1 MMFRNEPP
9 MGQPIAPGN
18 QRPEPSM
25 TGNIDPN
32 PAADADYD
40 ESLKATNTPISP
52 EADYKPDAGVR
63 SLNKLPAVIA
73 GFVLMVLLGIML
85 FNINSG
91 DKKQQPQVEQPD
103 VADQTNR
110 RTQPTSDV
118 SQKMFGDQQGVIE
131 SRQKEE
137 VQAEPQQPVQQ
148 QIIVQQ
154 QAPIQQQPQAAPEDQ
169 EAAMLRDRIRQM
181 KLASFTAAV
190 TSASGLNNFQADQIN
205 LNGTS
210 TRQPVT
216 NADYRAQLAQLQR
229 QANSITPQAAGSTDA
244 MDLYRQRMAQM
255 PGGASMPASS
265 GSFGGLTNDNMSRP
279 GSQHLLQEQPDD
291 NKWTLDSKVHT
302 PTTPFEVLT
311 GTVIPAVLVTGIN
324 SDLPGQMIAQVS
336 QNVYDTARGEHL
348 IIPQGTRL
356 IGQYGNSV
364 AYGQERVLVAW
375 NRIVFPDGKSIDI
388 GSMPGATGA
397 GYSGFKD
404 KVNHHYW
411 RLFGSAF
418 LMSMISAGVVYSQ
431 DHYADDDDEYGR
443 VTASSAMAEQLA
455 NQIGQ
460 TAAQLIQRNLS
471 IAPTLEIRPG
481 FRFNVVVTKDLV
493 FSKPY
498 ESFDYK

>member
-1 MMFRNEPP
+1 MNRNDPPFGKPVAPQGQRSEPK
-9 MGQPIAPGN
+9 
-18 QRPEPSM
+18 M
-25 TGNIDPN
+25 TAN
-32 PAADADYD
+32 PLASDQEEA
-40 ESLKATNTPISP
+40 LKVENTPISP
-52 EADYKPDAGVR
+52 DAGYVAPDAGVR
-63 SLNKLPAVIA
+63 SLNKLPAIA
-73 GFVLMVLLGIML
+73 IGFVLMVLLGIML
-85 FNINSG
+85 FNVQKDENKQVAEPQQKDVSLDSNRKTMPVSNMG
-91 DKKQQPQVEQPD
+91 DKIL
-103 VADQTNR
+103 
-110 RTQPTSDV
+110 
-118 SQKMFGDQQGVIE
+118 GDQQGMIE
-131 SRQKEE
+131 ARQAVEQK
-137 VQAEPQQPVQQ
+137 QATPQPDVPPQQ
-148 QIIVQQ
+148 
-154 QAPIQQQPQAAPEDQ
+154 QQQPMRQEVLMPQQGNPGDPEAEQ
-169 EAAMLRDRIRQM
+169 LRERIRQM
-181 KLASFTAAV
+181 KLSSFTAAV
-190 TSASGLNNFQADQIN
+190 TSPSSLNFQSTAQTN

-210 TRQPVT
+210 VRQPIT
-216 NADYRAQLAQLQR
+216 NADFQNQMALVQQR
-229 QANSITPQAAGSTDA
+229 ANSLTASAPGSTDA
-244 MDLYRQRMAQM
+244 MALYRQRMAQM
-255 PGGASMPASS
+255 PGSS
-265 GSFGGLTNDNMSRP
+265 TGIAAGGSLGGFGNDNMSRP

-302 PTTPFEVLT
+302 PSTPFEILT
-311 GTVIPAVLVTGIN
+311 GTVIPAVMVTGIN

-375 NRIVFPDGKSIDI
+375 NRIVFPDGKSIDL

-397 GYSGFKD
+397 GYSGLKD

-431 DHYADDDDEYGR
+431 DHYADEDDEYGR

-481 FRFNVVVTKDLV
+481 FRFNVVVTKDMV
-493 FSKPY
+493 FGKPY
-498 ESFDYK
+498 QSFDYK

>member
-1 MMFRNEPP
+1 MFRNEPP

-25 TGNIDPN
+25 KASVEPSSAHDP
-32 PAADADYD
+32 DYD

-52 EADYKPDAGVR
+52 EANYRPDAGVR

-110 RTQPTSDV
+110 RNQPTSDV

-131 SRQKEE
+131 SREQTK

-148 QIIVQQ
+148 QVVVQQ
-154 QAPIQQQPQAAPEDQ
+154 TPIQQQPHAAPEDQ
-169 EAAMLRDRIRQM
+169 EAALLRDRIRQM

-190 TSASGLNNFQADQIN
+190 TSASSLNSFQTSDQVN

-210 TRQPVT
+210 MRQPVS
-216 NADYRAQLAQLQR
+216 NADYQTQMAQLQR
-229 QANSITPQAAGSTDA
+229 RANSITPQAAGSTDA

-255 PGGASMPASS
+255 PGAGSMSASS
-265 GSFGGLTNDNMSRP
+265 GGFGGLTNDNMSRP

-291 NKWTLDSKVHT
+291 SKWTLDAKVHT
-302 PTTPFEVLT
+302 PTTPFEILT

-460 TAAQLIQRNLS
+460 TAAQLIQRNLT

-481 FRFNVVVTKDLV
+481 FRFNVVVTKDMV